1 MSMFL
6 LITIA
11 VLMCG
16 APAGAQS
23 TDSVVARVQDEVI
36 TAFEVYEESQRLE
49 GTLRSK
55 LGGKKLEEALAALR
69 NHTAVR
75 IVEQEL
81 VYAEFQ
87 TLGVELPANLVQQ
100 RLDRFVKTQANGNRA
115 KFEALVEERGL
126 TMKEFE
132 EKVYRAL
139 AIELL
144 VREKVRRNIDIGPAE
159 VKAYYDE
166 HRAEFARPAEVRF
179 RDIVIRADGKYE
191 GKQEETAAKV
201 LAELAAGKPFAELA
215 RIWSEGAFA
224 EYGGEHDWE
233 KTTAYPDALREALAK
248 LVPGTHAKQPLK
260 IGTSLRIVGL
270 AERRGGGAVVLDAD
284 LQEKI
289 RETLGRAEEKTR
301 YRAFVNE
308 LRKKYFVKVFD
319 RELAAFWDSL

>member
-6 LITIA
+6 LIAIV

-49 GTLRSK
+49 DTLRSK
-55 LGGKKLEEALAALR
+55 LGGKELEEALAALR

-81 VYAEFQ
+81 IYAEFQ
-87 TLGVELPANLVQQ
+87 TLGVELPANLVQL
-100 RLDRFVKTQANGNRA
+100 RLDRFAKTQANGDRA

-144 VREKVRRNIDIGPAE
+144 VREKVRRNIDIGPAQ

-166 HRAEFARPAEVRF
+166 
-179 RDIVIRADGKYE
+179 Y
-191 GKQEETAAKV
+191 
-201 LAELAAGKPFAELA
+201 
-215 RIWSEGAFA
+215 
-224 EYGGEHDWE
+224 
-233 KTTAYPDALREALAK
+233 
-248 LVPGTHAKQPLK
+248 
-260 IGTSLRIVGL
+260 
-270 AERRGGGAVVLDAD
+270 
-284 LQEKI
+284 
-289 RETLGRAEEKTR
+289 
-301 YRAFVNE
+301 
-308 LRKKYFVKVFD
+308 
-319 RELAAFWDSL
+319 

>member
-6 LITIA
+6 LIAIV

-49 GTLRSK
+49 DTLRSK
-55 LGGKKLEEALAALR
+55 LGGKELEEALAALR

-81 VYAEFQ
+81 IYAEFQ
-87 TLGVELPANLVQQ
+87 TLGVELPANLVQL
-100 RLDRFVKTQANGNRA
+100 RLDRFAKTQANGDRA

-144 VREKVRRNIDIGPAE
+144 VREKVRRNIDIGPAQ

-166 HRAEFARPAEVRF
+166 HRAEFMRPAEVRLQ
-179 RDIVIRADGKYE
+179 DIVIKADGKYE

-215 RIWSEGAFA
+215 RSWSEGGFA

-233 KTTAYPDALREALAK
+233 KTTAYPDVLQEALAK
-248 LVPGTHAKQPLK
+248 LAPGSYAKEPLK
-260 IGTSLRIVGL
+260 IGASLRIIGL
-270 AERRGGGAVVLDAD
+270 AERRGGGAVVLDTD
-284 LQEKI
+284 LQEMI
-289 RETLGRAEEKTR
+289 RGTLSRAEEKTL

-319 RELAAFWDSL
+319 RGLAAFWDSL